1 MTISICVSR
10 IYDRRQPL
18 IPNIDHNIA
27 ATITTCWPCLQ
38 TTPCTANYSI
48 LPMMLFASARGASLP
63 ECMTQ
68 HQHSAPKTAPQTG
81 SHVVHRGPRVALR
94 CGMVGTP
101 DPPEYLWSPPSLHV
115 SALVLPISPSCP
127 PLYISSS
134 FSAFSCSPWL
144 DGLYSLVV
152 KWKMQL
158 QFQDCR
164 IFPLLLSLFSFLS
177 LPLHY
182 FLSLPS
188 SAFFFSSW
196 LDGPY

>member
-27 ATITTCWPCLQ
+27 TTITTCCPCLQ

-101 DPPEYLWSPPSLHV
+101 DPPEYLKPAQLTRFCPRSTHQPFLPSIIYLIF
-115 SALVLPISPSCP
+115 LL
-127 PLYISSS
+127 S
-134 FSAFSCSPWL
+134 FL
-144 DGLYSLVV
+144 L
-152 KWKMQL
+152 
-158 QFQDCR
+158 
-164 IFPLLLSLFSFLS
+164 FPLVRWFIQF
-177 LPLHY
+177 
-182 FLSLPS
+182 
-188 SAFFFSSW
+188 
-196 LDGPY
+196 GC